1 MTDSITDMNKKK
13 NILFLTPRFPYPLI
27 GGDRIKSFYILKYLS
42 RYANVTLIT
51 LSHGGA
57 PNKEYVQELEYLGI
71 KVHSITLFPFRAALR
86 SISTFWTK
94 FPLEILFYLHPGFRN
109 KVNDIIKDHHFDIA
123 FAFFM
128 RTAEYLKDVSI
139 KKVLIAEDCRALYQ
153 SRSAKASANIIQ
165 KLVRHWEVLKLHV
178 YEPTI
183 TPYFDIT
190 TLVTNDDIKEMQ
202 KYNAD
207 ATYALLSNGIDLSIM
222 KSSSTDQLHK
232 RDGLVFIGKLDLW
245 ANSMMIQTIVKDIL
259 PNIIKVYPQITFS
272 IAGADPSPN
281 IIALASDNIHIYPN
295 VKSTED
301 FLYQAAIF
309 VHPHK
314 GGSGIQNKVLQAMA
328 CGCVVITT
336 PTGIQGIPAIH
347 NEHVFIAH
355 TNEEISS
362 YILFLLENPD
372 KRISMAKQA
381 RTLIEDHFSWE
392 AIYKQMDDVLLQ
404 CGISLQS

>member
-165 KLVRHWEVLKLHV
+165 KLVRHWEVLK
-178 YEPTI
+178 
-183 TPYFDIT
+183 
-190 TLVTNDDIKEMQ
+190 
-202 KYNAD
+202 
-207 ATYALLSNGIDLSIM
+207 
-222 KSSSTDQLHK
+222 
-232 RDGLVFIGKLDLW
+232 
-245 ANSMMIQTIVKDIL
+245 
-259 PNIIKVYPQITFS
+259 
-272 IAGADPSPN
+272 
-281 IIALASDNIHIYPN
+281 
-295 VKSTED
+295 
-301 FLYQAAIF
+301 
-309 VHPHK
+309 
-314 GGSGIQNKVLQAMA
+314 
-328 CGCVVITT
+328 
-336 PTGIQGIPAIH
+336 
-347 NEHVFIAH
+347 
-355 TNEEISS
+355 
-362 YILFLLENPD
+362 
-372 KRISMAKQA
+372 
-381 RTLIEDHFSWE
+381 
-392 AIYKQMDDVLLQ
+392 
-404 CGISLQS
+404 